1 MINFD
6 FFQPDKI
13 NVVQDTYSY
22 LAKYMKF
29 ARDSFQGS
37 IVDINDEIEKE
48 TDEPLYLYVQAR
60 KNHIFDLASK
70 FLLNGNNIV
79 ILSNRIFSKKDL
91 KPSFPLRLYQ
101 LRNSGTIVFISDSV
115 RDIESLG
122 IEGSE
127 TSGIINYF
135 SVRVVPSK
143 DQVIN
148 SFKSEICLINEKMGL
163 RFLLGQKTTSFFLP
177 EEL

>member
-1 MINFD
+1 
-6 FFQPDKI
+6 
-13 NVVQDTYSY
+13 
-22 LAKYMKF
+22 MKF
-29 ARDSFQGS
+29 FRGGYQGS
-37 IVDINDEIEKE
+37 IVDIGEEIEKE
-48 TDEPLYLYVQAR
+48 ADEPLYFYVQSR
-60 KNHIFDLASK
+60 KNYIFDLTSN
-70 FLLNGNNIV
+70 FLLNENSIV
-79 ILSNRIFSKKDL
+79 ILSNRIFPRKDL
-91 KPSFPLRLYQ
+91 KLSFPLRLYQ
-101 LRNSGTIVFISDSV
+101 LRHSGTIVFISDSV

-122 IEGSE
+122 IQGSE